1 MIIVCFGNG
10 LGNQMFQYAFYL
22 ELKHR
27 YPEADIK
34 MDINY
39 IQCNAHNGFELD
51 RIFGIE
57 VDAATH
63 RQTLRISNSYPGKG
77 IIPAT
82 IRRVYRLKKYL
93 PRTSVHIRYQ
103 DGTVF
108 HPEVFDLDMN
118 RDYLLDGTWINI
130 GYFFNVKN
138 KLQSVFQFKT
148 GQIDENNK
156 RYFDEILESESV
168 SVHIRRGDYVTSG
181 FSLLGNNYY
190 DMALSYLKNRVS
202 KMKLFV
208 FSDDLEWV
216 ANHFSFDCEYVLVKG
231 NSGKFSFM
239 DMYLMSRCKH
249 NIIANSTF
257 SFWGAFLNKN
267 KNKIVIAPQK
277 LDSKSAN
284 GIYMRDWIVL
294 DNFG

>member
-1 MIIVCFGNG
+1 
-10 LGNQMFQYAFYL
+10 
-22 ELKHR
+22 
-27 YPEADIK
+27 
-34 MDINY
+34 
-39 IQCNAHNGFELD
+39 
-51 RIFGIE
+51 
-57 VDAATH
+57 
-63 RQTLRISNSYPGKG
+63 
-77 IIPAT
+77 
-82 IRRVYRLKKYL
+82 
-93 PRTSVHIRYQ
+93 
-103 DGTVF
+103 
-108 HPEVFDLDMN
+108 MN

-239 DMYLMSRCKH
+239 DM
-249 NIIANSTF
+249 
-257 SFWGAFLNKN
+257 
-267 KNKIVIAPQK
+267 
-277 LDSKSAN
+277 
-284 GIYMRDWIVL
+284 
-294 DNFG
+294 